1 MRISDWSADVCASQV
16 SKRKKGGVVRRQA
29 PPKAFTASLSRI
41 VFHPFSESLVQ
52 VMKAIGDER
61 HSGLRGPQFAI
72 LAAIPLPSVSNRAAP
87 LFGIMYPP
95 NFTILSIFDTHT
107 SQHF

>member
-1 MRISDWSADVCASQV
+1 MRISDWSADVCSSDV

-52 VMKAIGDER
+52 VMKSIGDER
-61 HSGLRGPQFAI
+61 HSGLRGLQFVI
-72 LAAIPLPSVSNRAAP
+72 LAAIPLSSVCNRAA
-87 LFGIMYPP
+87 LIFGSMYLP
-95 NFTILSIFDTHT
+95 NFAN
-107 SQHF
+107 